1 MLISTAEYAN
11 RLSKWPERVES
22 VQYFLDLLEA
32 NTHRAWRYIKFSC
45 RLLQ

>member
-22 VQYFLDLLEA
+22 MQYFLDLLEA